1 MENAS
6 GLTHIEIFCETIMN
20 RVKHIRRLAE
30 FRERFRRHNQNLR
43 RPRIF
48 RDREDMLDTLNDAD
62 FFQRYRMT
70 RPMFYEILAQVCD
83 DIQHNTQ
90 RNHALTAAQQ
100 LLIELRFLASGS
112 FQQVIADTMKVN
124 KSTVSRT
131 ITRVTKALLKLH
143 NSFIYWPSAQE
154 CARIA
159 SIVYLSSHFPCV
171 EGIIDGTHV
180 RILKPHVHEQV
191 YVNRKDYH
199 SLNEQI
205 CGNGDPMIMD
215 IVAKWPG
222 SVNDSRILRNSTLYD
237 NSRNKYY
244 QI

>member
-1 MENAS
+1 M
-6 GLTHIEIFCETIMN
+6 LCETIMN
-20 RVKHIRRLAE
+20 RVQHIRRLAE
-30 FRERFRRHNQNLR
+30 FRVRFRRYNQNLR

-124 KSTVSRT
+124 KSTISRT
-131 ITRVTKALLKLH
+131 ITRVTKALLNYTIHLSIGRPHK
-143 NSFIYWPSAQE
+143 SA
-154 CARIA
+154 
-159 SIVYLSSHFPCV
+159 L
-171 EGIIDGTHV
+171 
-180 RILKPHVHEQV
+180 LKIQ
-191 YVNRKDYH
+191 
-199 SLNEQI
+199 
-205 CGNGDPMIMD
+205 
-215 IVAKWPG
+215 
-222 SVNDSRILRNSTLYD
+222 
-237 NSRNKYY
+237 
-244 QI
+244 